1 MRACI
6 PSTRHSCLAVILA
19 AVIPAATI
27 GPVNADWYK
36 QTDAIMGTRIMV
48 ELWHDDNDRA
58 SQCGDRVF
66 AEMHRIDELMSPYKA
81 NSELTKINDNASR
94 AAVHVSSELFD
105 LIERSLYFS
114 EQSAGAFDITFS
126 SLGFYYDY
134 RKHLQPSEQTIEQ
147 KLDTINYKNL
157 LLKDN
162 TVAFAK
168 PGMRIDLGGIAKG
181 HAVDRAI
188 EILRQC
194 GIQHALVSA
203 GGDTRILGDRN
214 GRSWMIGIQHPRDKT
229 AVALRI
235 PLSDSAMSTSGD
247 YERFF
252 ISGNERIHH
261 IINPETGMSARK
273 SWSATVIG
281 PDTTTTD
288 ALSTTIFILGEKKG
302 IELINAMQGIDAI
315 IIDASGVVHYSSGL
329 ENPAASD

>member
-1 MRACI
+1 MKARLFFNRYSCPLLI
-6 PSTRHSCLAVILA
+6 PAIILAV
-19 AVIPAATI
+19 AT
-27 GPVNADWYK
+27 GQANADWYK
-36 QTDAIMGTRIMV
+36 QSDAIMGTRILV
-48 ELWHDDNDRA
+48 ELWHDDSDRA
-58 SQCGDRVF
+58 RQCGDMVF
-66 AEMHRIDELMSPYKA
+66 TEMHRIDELMSPYK
-81 NSELTKINDNASR
+81 NSSQLSAINNNAAH
-94 AAVHVSSELFD
+94 AAVPVSSELHD
-105 LIERSLYFS
+105 LIEKSLTFS
-114 EQSAGAFDITFS
+114 ELSAGAFDITFS
-126 SLGFYYDY
+126 SIGYHYDY
-134 RKHLQPSEQTIEQ
+134 RNHLQPSEQTIEQ

-181 HAVDRAI
+181 YAVDRAI
-188 EILRQC
+188 AILQHC

-203 GGDTRILGDRN
+203 GGDTRILGDRH

-235 PLSDSAMSTSGD
+235 PLTDSAMSTSGD

-252 ISGNERIHH
+252 IAGKERIHH
-261 IINPETGMSARK
+261 IINPETGRSAKK

-288 ALSTTIFILGEKKG
+288 ALSTTIFILGATKG
-302 IELINAMQGIDAI
+302 IELINTMDGVDAI

-329 ENPAASD
+329 ENPAGSD